1 MLISALGAT
10 GRGAR
15 AALGGAGALGL
26 FFGRTL
32 RALFTAPLHGEG
44 VLEQAV
50 RVGVHSAAIV
60 ACIMFF
66 IGANTAIVGHAI
78 FSQFGG
84 QSMIGMYVGLS
95 SFIGVAPILVGALL
109 AAKPGTEITATIASM
124 RVKEQIDALEV
135 MAVNPY
141 WFLMVPRLLAFLLV
155 TPALLSLAEAAS
167 IAGGYVASIYQL
179 GVNPG
184 TFVDDVYRL
193 VTMGDLVK
201 AAVRAEAFA
210 VVIWLV
216 SCFFGYHSKPGPAG
230 VSRAINLA
238 VVLGSTAII
247 VLNYVLTEVMY

>member
-1 MLISALGAT
+1 MVAQALGLV

-15 AALGGAGALGL
+15 ALFAGAGAMGV

-32 RALFTAPLHGEG
+32 GALFSAPLFGEG
-44 VLEQAV
+44 LIEQAV
-50 RVGVHSAAIV
+50 KVGVNTAPIM

-66 IGANTAIVGHAI
+66 IGANTALVGYAI

-84 QSMIGMYVGLS
+84 QNMIGMYVGLS
-95 SFIGVAPILVGALL
+95 SFIGIAPILVGAML

-141 WFLMVPRLLAFLLV
+141 WYLMVPRLLAFLLV
-155 TPALLSLAEAAS
+155 TPALLALAEATS
-167 IAGGYVASIYQL
+167 IAGGYVASVFQL

-184 TFVDDVYRL
+184 TFMADVYRL
-193 VTMGDLVK
+193 VSLSDMVK
-201 AAVRAEAFA
+201 AMVRAEAFA
-210 VVIWLV
+210 LVVWLV
-216 SCFFGYHSKPGPAG
+216 SCFFGYFSKPGPAG

-238 VVLGSTAII
+238 VVIGATAII
-247 VLNYVLTEVMY
+247 LLNYVLTEVLY